1 MKAILTL
8 TALLT
13 ASPAL
18 ASDELIQSYKQ
29 IAVGILQVHDCGIKM
44 DERRVRYLASLPS
57 QYGEKSQDVT
67 MAAVGGM
74 VFAYREMLN
83 ASGAMGEFCK
93 AAYMER

>member
-1 MKAILTL
+1 MKTILTL

-29 IAVGILQVHDCGIKM
+29 IAVGILQVHDCGIKL
-44 DERRVRYLASLPS
+44 DPQRVRYLASLPS
-57 QYGEKSQDVT
+57 QYGGKQEET
-67 MAAVGGM
+67 MPVVGGM

-93 AAYMER
+93 AAYMEQ

>member
-1 MKAILTL
+1 MKTILTL
-8 TALLT
+8 AALLT

-57 QYGEKSQDVT
+57 QYGGKQEET
-67 MAAVGGM
+67 MPVVGGM

-83 ASGAMGEFCK
+83 ASGAMPTFCE
-93 AAYMER
+93 AARLDQ